1 VEQTKLLSEALD
13 LVKALDMELPEGKQ
27 GSRKKAAAL
36 TIVGF
41 MWDKDPSIQKIWPDR
56 DVFITAFS
64 QAVDSAVTLLKSLY
78 QTKVG

>member
-1 VEQTKLLSEALD
+1 MEQIKLLSEALD
-13 LVKALDMELPEGKQ
+13 LVKAIDLELPDTKQ

-41 MWDKDPSIQKIWPDR
+41 MWDKDPSIQKVWPDR

-64 QAVDSAVTLLKSLY
+64 QAIDAAVTLLKSLY
-78 QTKVG
+78 PTKVG